1 MAEKNAGHAEDG
13 REVLKH
19 DHIDTLK
26 SGAVLS
32 AFCAAGMLIGNAIPT
47 ERRTTTIHN
56 EIHRRIV
63 NRVEVVRRIPVALPV
78 PEALAD
84 MRRACG
90 GDPVR
95 INKSTSMSKDGY
107 YTTWLMVQRP
117 GQAYEA
123 SCHVE
128 GKYDKDY
135 TPGRIVRLI
144 GHVDNDPSGA

>member
-1 MAEKNAGHAEDG
+1 
-13 REVLKH
+13 VLNR

-32 AFCAAGMLIGNAIPT
+32 AFCAAGMLIGNTIPT

-63 NRVEVVRRIPVALPV
+63 KRVEVVRRMPIALPV

-95 INKSTSMSKDGY
+95 INKASSTTTNGKS
-107 YTTWLMVQRP
+107 TTWLMVQRP
-117 GQAYEA
+117 GQAYET
-123 SCHVE
+123 SCHVQ
-128 GKYDKDY
+128 GKYDQDY
-135 TPGRIVRLI
+135 RPGKIMRLI
-144 GHVDNDPSGA
+144 GHVDNDPDGK